1 MVEQKN
7 DAGNIKISDDAI
19 AAIACIAAKD
29 VDGVVDLDG
38 GTTAALAEALGVT
51 DSIKGVKVEMIND
64 TVSLDIN
71 LIVSFGREVSDVASE
86 VQDKV
91 RESIETMTGLSVDK
105 VHVNINS
112 VRKKTSLRGDTSFNI

>member
-1 MVEQKN
+1 MVEQKS

-38 GTTAALAEALGVT
+38 GTAAALAEALGVK
-51 DSIKGVKVEMIND
+51 DSIKGVKVEMTND
-64 TVSLDIN
+64 TVSLNID

-105 VHVNINS
+105 IHVNVNS
-112 VRKKTSLRGDTSFNI
+112 VRKKPDLRGDTSFNI

>member
-1 MVEQKN
+1 MVEQKS

-38 GTTAALAEALGVT
+38 GTTAALAEALGVK
-51 DSIKGVKVEMIND
+51 DSIKGVKVEMAND
-64 TVSLDIN
+64 TVSLNID

-105 VHVNINS
+105 IHVNVNS
-112 VRKKTSLRGDTSFNI
+112 VRKKTDLRGDTYFNI